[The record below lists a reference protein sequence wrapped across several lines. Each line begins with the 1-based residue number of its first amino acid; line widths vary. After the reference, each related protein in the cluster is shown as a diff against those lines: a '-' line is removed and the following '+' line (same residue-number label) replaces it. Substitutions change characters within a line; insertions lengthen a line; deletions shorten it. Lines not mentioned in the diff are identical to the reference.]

1 MLKELNNF
9 IFISHFYFIAI
20 FEISEKYKFLLN
32 YINFKK
38 FQFIILLVAIYIIY
52 IIIINLNIIYC
63 AFKLFHFIKI
73 KY

>member
-38 FQFIILLVAIYIIY
+38 FQFTILLFAVYTIYIT
-52 IIIINLNIIYC
+52 IINFNIIYY
-63 AFKLFHFIKI
+63 AFKLFYFIEI